1 MGPTSFAVAQ
11 DARDAQEATQE
22 AIFKTEELDQMLAP
36 IALYPDELLANILMA
51 STYPLDVVQAAR
63 WRKEPANAKLEGDAL
78 TKALESKDWDPSIK
92 ALTMFPDV
100 LQTMSDKLEWTQ
112 QLGDA
117 FLAQEDDVFARVQY
131 LRQKADEAGNLKTTK
146 QQKVTKQ
153 ADPETRTEYIVI
165 EPAEP
170 DVIYVPVYQ
179 PTVVYGS
186 WWYPSYPPYYW
197 NWYPGATFVSGFFWG
212 TGFAIANNIWGWN
225 RCDWRRGN
233 IDIDI
238 NRYNNINVNRTKITN
253 NKWEH
258 NAKHRGPV
266 PYRDKATREKYAKDR
281 KIRDKN
287 KDFSGFDKSK
297 VGDRSDVDRVKDKL
311 GDRDLSKAKDKVGD
325 RDLSKAKDKVGD
337 RDLSKA
343 KDKVGDR
350 DLSKAKDKVGDRD
363 LSKAKDKVGDR
374 GGADRVKDK
383 LGEGAGSKA
392 KDKVGSRDVSKAK
405 DKVGGSK
412 AKPATKNVK
421 KPSKASSKAMDVKP
435 KSQVKKQTNRGNV
448 SRKSSASHPKARK
461 SGGGAKRG
469 GGGGRKGGGGRR
481 R

>member
-1 MGPTSFAVAQ
+1 
-11 DARDAQEATQE
+11 
-22 AIFKTEELDQMLAP
+22 
-36 IALYPDELLANILMA
+36 
-51 STYPLDVVQAAR
+51 
-63 WRKEPANAKLEGDAL
+63 
-78 TKALESKDWDPSIK
+78 
-92 ALTMFPDV
+92 MFPDV
-100 LQTMSDKLEWTQ
+100 LQNMSDKLEWTQ

-153 ADPETRTEYIVI
+153 PDPETRTEYIVI

-170 DVIYVPVYQ
+170 DVVYVPVYQ

-197 NWYPGATFVSGFFWG
+197 NPYPGASFVNGFFWG
-212 TGFAIANNIWGWN
+212 AGFAVANNIWGWN
-225 RCDWRRGN
+225 RCDWRRGSV
-233 IDIDI
+233 DIDV
-238 NRYNNINVNRTKITN
+238 NRYNNINVNRAKITN

-266 PYRDKATREKYAKDR
+266 PYRDKGTREKYAKDR

-297 VGDRSDVDRVKDKL
+297 VGDRRDVDRVKDKL
-311 GDRDLSKAKDKVGD
+311 GDRDGSKAKDKI
-325 RDLSKAKDKVGD
+325 
-337 RDLSKA
+337 
-343 KDKVGDR
+343 GDR

-392 KDKVGSRDVSKAK
+392 KDKAGSRDVSKAK
-405 DKVGGSK
+405 DKVGGGK
-412 AKPATKNVK
+412 TKPTTKKDVPKRNVN
-421 KPSKASSKAMDVKP
+421 KPTKASSKAMDVKP

-469 GGGGRKGGGGRR
+469 GGGGRKGGGGGRR

>member
-1 MGPTSFAVAQ
+1 LRLFLAFLAVALVGASTLAAAQ

-63 WRKEPANAKLEGDAL
+63 WRKEPANAKLKDEAL
-78 TKALESKDWDPSIK
+78 TKALEEKNWDPSIK

-100 LQTMSDKLEWTQ
+100 LQNMSDKLDWTQ

-153 ADPETRTEYIVI
+153 PDPETRTEYIVI

-170 DVIYVPVYQ
+170 DVVYVPVYQ

-197 NWYPGATFVSGFFWG
+197 NPYPGASFVNGFFWG
-212 TGFAIANNIWGWN
+212 AGFAVANNIWGWN
-225 RCDWRRGN
+225 RCDWRRGSV
-233 IDIDI
+233 DIDI
-238 NRYNNINVNRTKITN
+238 NRYNNINVNRAKISSNT
-253 NKWEH
+253 WEH
-258 NAKHRGPV
+258 NARHRGPV

-297 VGDRSDVDRVKDKL
+297 VGDRGDVDRVKDKL
-311 GDRDLSKAKDKVGD
+311 GDRDGSKAKDKVGD

-363 LSKAKDKVGDR
+363 ISKAKDKVGDR
-374 GGADRVKDK
+374 AP
-383 LGEGAGSKA
+383 SKA
-392 KDKVGSRDVSKAK
+392 KDKVGSGKS
-405 DKVGGSK
+405 
-412 AKPATKNVK
+412 KPATKNIKKSVK
-421 KPSKASSKAMDVKP
+421 KSPKASSKAMNVKP

-469 GGGGRKGGGGRR
+469 GGGGGRKGGGGGRR